1 MSITV
6 AGYIP
11 RSGQTAAFLIK
22 RTAVPPV
29 PVSPTSIAGVPVIY
43 QNGVPITPLAHVITS
58 IATTGAGSGYTAN
71 NVVTATVT
79 SAQRAGAT
87 ATTTIAAGHTTI
99 TAGWVMTCSGWGFQ
113 WGDTCTVTITGGSG
127 SGATATATIGPYW
140 SVTSRDCPF
149 VFYPLPSALSPSD
162 VITFDMPAGTIVTA
176 SGNNTAIT
184 SQSITNCTGGVEPDC
199 IPASQT
205 LKLGMGMSGQQS
217 QSLANGTD
225 VANWLTKMDM
235 AWTNAVLTYDGWPT
249 YLNAGTTQTRIANT
263 NSPNEVDGKETAT
276 PAGTWTFVATES
288 APATPMSVTLKSF
301 GSVATITG
309 PTITG
314 TGAGKTWVWTA
325 VLPGG
330 GTTLNMDLGLVF
342 TTHSGAAGANT
353 LVYGTAALYAP
364 DDASN
369 VVAKYPNPLAPS
381 GQEVLNLTT
390 PSGRSPA
397 FVRYIGQLLEGG
409 GGASSCV
416 DADDLISATAVGW
429 GDTIQTGTFE
439 SGGWPSG
446 SYTGSRLIQV
456 VQTRALST
464 SNSPNVYVSQQYP
477 GAVSSGGGPLPYMF
491 ASVANYQW
499 LNPYP
504 GFADTYFVG
513 ECVCSNPHNLKTG
526 QYVGFSASAPTTL
539 VITNLAGTGTGTAS
553 IKSLAQPIWVTG
565 PNTFAFYNFA
575 AGVTSTTLQNT
586 LSVTDNTVYT
596 VSITVPEMAVTP
608 IESVADASTPI
619 RGVRSG
625 ATFRCS

>member
-1 MSITV
+1 MPPYRRGQARRDRARHSHRSAPKRSTIRATQTVVNGSAGSYTWSQPEQGSSYKNVVIYLSGYTNASTSAIVFTTAFTQTPIIMANGTSLSHFYHLGVRCNHSGRDHPDRIPDPGRLLMSITV

-22 RTAVPPV
+22 TVAVPPV
-29 PVSPTSIAGVPVIY
+29 PVCPTSIAGVPVIY
-43 QNGVPITPLAHVITS
+43 QNGVPITPLAHMITS
-58 IATTGAGSGYTAN
+58 IATTAAGSGYTAN

-79 SAQRAGAT
+79 DRQGAGAT

-176 SGNNTAIT
+176 SGSNTAIT

-263 NSPNEVDGKETAT
+263 NSPNECRRQGDSDASGNLDVRRNRIG
-276 PAGTWTFVATES
+276 AGHADVGHAEKFR
-288 APATPMSVTLKSF
+288 KQRN
-301 GSVATITG
+301 ITG

-330 GTTLNMDLGLVF
+330 ATTLNMDLGLYSRRIAEPLARIHWSMERRPS
-342 TTHSGAAGANT
+342 TPPTMPATSWR
-353 LVYGTAALYAP
+353 
-364 DDASN
+364 SIR
-369 VVAKYPNPLAPS
+369 NPLP
-381 GQEVLNLTT
+381 
-390 PSGRSPA
+390 
-397 FVRYIGQLLEGG
+397 
-409 GGASSCV
+409 
-416 DADDLISATAVGW
+416 
-429 GDTIQTGTFE
+429 
-439 SGGWPSG
+439 
-446 SYTGSRLIQV
+446 
-456 VQTRALST
+456 RAARK
-464 SNSPNVYVSQQYP
+464 Y
-477 GAVSSGGGPLPYMF
+477 
-491 ASVANYQW
+491 
-499 LNPYP
+499 
-504 GFADTYFVG
+504 
-513 ECVCSNPHNLKTG
+513 
-526 QYVGFSASAPTTL
+526 
-539 VITNLAGTGTGTAS
+539 
-553 IKSLAQPIWVTG
+553 
-565 PNTFAFYNFA
+565 
-575 AGVTSTTLQNT
+575 
-586 LSVTDNTVYT
+586 
-596 VSITVPEMAVTP
+596 
-608 IESVADASTPI
+608 
-619 RGVRSG
+619 
-625 ATFRCS
+625 